1 MDILD
6 AIRGRRSVRKYKA
19 DAVSDGVIQELID
32 AARWA
37 PSWANL
43 QCARFVVVRDN
54 SVKAQL
60 LESMT
65 PRNPAREAVANAAVL
80 VAFVGK
86 KDASGYKGGQPVDDK
101 GWYMCD
107 VGMAMQNFFLAA
119 HAKGLGTVVVGAF
132 DYKAADR
139 ALNVPDGFQV
149 VAFTPLGYPDGET
162 KAPARK
168 ELSEL
173 MFRDR
178 M

>member
-1 MDILD
+1 MELFD
-6 AIRGRRSVRKYKA
+6 AIRGRRSVRSYRREEVS
-19 DAVSDGVIQELID
+19 DAVISELID

-43 QCARFVVVRDN
+43 QCARYVVVRD
-54 SVKAQL
+54 KAVISKL

-65 PRNPAREAVANAAVL
+65 PTNPARDAVANAL
-80 VAFVGK
+80 LIVAFVGK
-86 KDASGYKGGQPVDDK
+86 IDASGYKRGQPFDDK

-107 VGMAMQNFFLAA
+107 VGMAMQNFCLAA

-132 DYKAADR
+132 DYKIAGT
-139 ALNVPDGFQV
+139 ALNVPAGFRV
-149 VAFTPLGYPDGET
+149 VAFTPLGYPDGEA

-168 ELSEL
+168 EISEL